1 MKKIFLVL
9 LTLLLTGCSAN
20 VDVNIH
26 KDYSV
31 TEKISIFENKENID
45 VENSSYEQYVS
56 DFKEFVIQNYNL
68 YGYKYNSTFTDN
80 TISGTAI
87 KKYDDI
93 CDYFKNSP
101 SITNFFSNVS
111 CVHKSG
117 YYNIIA
123 SSNYFKCDNNCIEN
137 PDIDNISLNLTLSQ
151 KVIEGKGDEKNGN
164 KDTWRFSNDSDNKF
178 NLKIRENI
186 INKAVNNTSDTTI
199 KMLLVILLIIIVIS
213 IFSYVFYK
221 KYKKNRIEY

>member
-56 DFKEFVIQNYNL
+56 DFKEFVIQ
-68 YGYKYNSTFTDN
+68 
-80 TISGTAI
+80 
-87 KKYDDI
+87 
-93 CDYFKNSP
+93 
-101 SITNFFSNVS
+101 SN
-111 CVHKSG
+111 
-117 YYNIIA
+117 A
-123 SSNYFKCDNNCIEN
+123 DA
-137 PDIDNISLNLTLSQ
+137 
-151 KVIEGKGDEKNGN
+151 KNGN
-164 KDTWRFSNDSDNKF
+164 KYTWRFSNDSDNKF